1 MKRVIIFLVIGVFLN
16 ACSTNTKIFL
26 VRHAEK
32 GPEADDPH
40 LTDQGKQRAEALS
53 SALRGEKIGSIY
65 TTKRN
70 RTRETAEPLSKRI
83 DVPIQYYNNDTALKF
98 LLKVI
103 SEGKNTLIVGHSN
116 TLLPMLK
123 ALDLKPS
130 IESIPDNDYD
140 NVFIV
145 KMKRKGPA
153 GYTLKL
159 KETTYGKGSPAPG
172 DTSTVMMK

>member
-1 MKRVIIFLVIGVFLN
+1 MKRVAIFLLIGFVLN
-16 ACSTNTKIFL
+16 ACTNTKIFL

-32 GPEADDPH
+32 GKESDDPH

-53 SALRGEKIGSIY
+53 SALRREKIKSIY
-65 TTKRN
+65 STKRN

-83 DVPIQYYNNDTALKF
+83 DVPIQYYSNDTTLKF
-98 LLKVI
+98 LLKVM

-130 IESIPDNDYD
+130 IEEIPDNDYD

-145 KMKRKGPA
+145 KIKRKSPA
-153 GYTLKL
+153 GYRMKL
-159 KETTYGKGSPAPG
+159 KETTYGKRSPAPG